1 LKMVMLGG
9 GGHARVLIDLI
20 RDGGVYEICGL
31 LDAALKEGD
40 SVDGVPVLGG
50 DELLPLLLSS
60 GTRNASIGVGT
71 VGVGGKRRTLYETAR
86 RIGFAIPPLIHKMA
100 VVSGSARIDE
110 GVQVMAGAVIQAGS
124 RVGENS
130 IINSGSIVEHDCI
143 VGSHVHVCPGVV
155 MCGGVK
161 TGDGAFIGAGAT
173 IINGVSIGCGSVV
186 AAGAV
191 VTRDVPPGATVKG
204 VPAR

>member
-1 LKMVMLGG
+1 MKMVILGG

-20 RDGGVYEICGL
+20 RDGGLYEIGGL

-40 SVDGVPVLGG
+40 SIDGVPVLGG
-50 DELLPLLLSS
+50 DELLPVLLNA
-60 GTRNASIGVGT
+60 GMRNASVGVGT
-71 VGVGGKRRTLYETAR
+71 VGVSGKRRALYETVR
-86 RIGFAIPPLIHKMA
+86 SMGFSVPPLIHSRA
-100 VVSGSARIDE
+100 YVSGSARIDD
-110 GVQVMAGAVIQAGS
+110 GVQVMAAAVVQAGS
-124 RVGENS
+124 WVGENS
-130 IINSGSIVEHDCI
+130 IINTGSVVEHDCLI
-143 VGSHVHVCPGVV
+143 GSHVHVCPGVV
-155 MCGGVK
+155 MCGGVR

-173 IINGVSIGCGSVV
+173 IINGVSIGSGSVV